1 MKMIIKTGA
10 PFLNNDS
17 SHTASLSFESKSLT
31 LIMDHLKMTS
41 SVSSGEEYP
50 KLVTKSGLGGKG

>member
-1 MKMIIKTGA
+1 MIIKTGA

-17 SHTASLSFESKSLT
+17 SHTASVSFESKSLA

-41 SVSSGEEYP
+41 SV
-50 KLVTKSGLGGKG
+50 